1 MCAGSQ
7 GQEST
12 VKMPEEQMARL
23 GTDLNSIEVTYVTPV
38 INDRGKAL
46 KKTVARKSVLML
58 SHILI
63 IDENYDSKGN
73 LLSETCRIFYE
84 TLGWLVLE
92 EAYEEMMKYKMG
104 HSNTVVGFRP
114 SPIKQ
119 KRK

>member
-1 MCAGSQ
+1 
-7 GQEST
+7 
-12 VKMPEEQMARL
+12 MARL
-23 GTDLNSIEVTYVTPV
+23 GADLNSVEVTYVTPV
-38 INDRGKAL
+38 VNDRGKAL

-73 LLSETCRIFYE
+73 LLDDTCRIYYE
-84 TLGWLVLE
+84 NLGWLVLE
-92 EAYEEMMKYKMG
+92 EGYEEMMKLKMG

-114 SPIKQ
+114 TPQKQ

>member
-1 MCAGSQ
+1 
-7 GQEST
+7 
-12 VKMPEEQMARL
+12 MARI
-23 GTDLNSIEVTYVTPV
+23 GSDLNAIEVVYVTPV
-38 INDRGKAL
+38 VSDRGKPL

-63 IDENYDSKGN
+63 IDENFDSKGN
-73 LLSETCRIFYE
+73 LLEDSCRIYYE
-84 TLGWLVLE
+84 NLGWLVLE